1 MPSSPTEPYRRHF
14 PAYGRFSVL
23 ITICA
28 ILILLSQSG
37 CFLKKS
43 KSEPVQNTTSVR
55 LVLLP
60 FNVPAGDKELQWTAL
75 AAPILMAKTGG
86 KSESLD
92 LIPLWETMPYAR
104 DNAGTSRSFTPETAA
119 NVATWLSAKWS
130 AMGEMKMT
138 PAKNEVSMV
147 VDFIPSRSNQV
158 AFRYLKKD
166 KIDSLGDGFN
176 DAYIQFLRYLVTKPL
191 APSKKSDT
199 LTSVKSLAE
208 AIDREYGWFVE
219 ADPGKAQDV
228 VNSLIQTDERLARF
242 LFSPTLYPALAV
254 KK

>member
-1 MPSSPTEPYRRHF
+1 MLSSPTELYRRHC
-14 PAYGRFSVL
+14 PAYGRFFVL
-23 ITICA
+23 ITISTMLT
-28 ILILLSQSG
+28 LISQSG
-37 CFLKKS
+37 CFFKKS
-43 KSEPVQNTTSVR
+43 KPEPVPTTSVR

-60 FNVPAGDKELQWTAL
+60 FNVPEDSKDLQWTAL

-86 KSESLD
+86 QSESLE
-92 LIPLWETMPYAR
+92 LIPLWEAMPYAR
-104 DNAGTSRSFTPETAA
+104 DNAGASRTFTPESAA

-130 AMGEMKMT
+130 VLGEMT
-138 PAKNEVSMV
+138 PVKSEVSMI

-166 KIDSLGDGFN
+166 KMDSLGVGFT
-176 DAYIQFLRYLVTKPL
+176 DAYNQFLRYLVTKPL
-191 APSKKSDT
+191 APSKKIDT

-208 AIDREYGWFVE
+208 ALDREYGWFVQ

-228 VNSLIQTDERLARF
+228 VNSLMQTDERLALF
-242 LFSPTLYPALAV
+242 LFNPSLYPALAA